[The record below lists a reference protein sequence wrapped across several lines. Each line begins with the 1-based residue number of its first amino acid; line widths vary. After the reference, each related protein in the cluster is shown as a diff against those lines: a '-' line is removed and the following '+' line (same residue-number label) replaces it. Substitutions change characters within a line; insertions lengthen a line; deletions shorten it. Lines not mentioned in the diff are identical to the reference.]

1 MRPQKWPPAALLTPE
16 GFDYDS
22 VIEAIEGSELSPVQ
36 KTVLTTT
43 LQKAKDSPELLS
55 AALDQVKA
63 ALGL

>member
-1 MRPQKWPPAALLTPE
+1 MATLLTPE